1 MSASTD
7 PTHLS
12 ATALATLLSA
22 REISSEELT
31 RAHLA
36 RIEALEPRLRAFT
49 QVLRDEALAAA
60 RGLDEERRRGDVR
73 GPLHGLPITV
83 KESLDMAG
91 MASTL
96 GVASRK
102 GHRATS
108 DATVTALLR
117 RAGAVILGRTNVSQ
131 LLLYNEARNPLF
143 GQTANPWSLDHSP
156 GGSSGGEAAAIAAGM
171 SPLGIGTDIG
181 GSIRVPAHCC
191 GIVGLKPTLDRWTN
205 KGSNTA
211 LLGQEAIRAQI
222 GPMARSARDV
232 ALVMSELDP
241 ASMAELDVRVP
252 PLPIVEPGSVEV
264 ARLRVGFYCDD
275 GLVPPSTAVARAVTK
290 AASALRA
297 RGATVVPFTPPGIP
311 DAVYAYF
318 AALSA
323 DGGATALSLLD
334 AGEDGREG
342 TDIDVSLRSLRTM
355 ASLPPLARRAAARVA
370 GLAGERRLQRLL
382 EVTGPK
388 SVSEFWRTTH
398 ALREARAAI
407 ASAMRAEAL
416 DLLLCPPYATPALPH
431 AASRDFVLA
440 GSAAMLW
447 NLTQFPAGVVPVT
460 RVRPEEARRE
470 RPRDRLE
477 KRAAEVDAKSVGLPV
492 GVQVVGFPFT
502 EHMVMAAMIAIEDEL
517 AGEADRPVT
526 PVSPPSLAG

>member
-7 PTHLS
+7 PTCLT
-12 ATALATLLSA
+12 ATALSSLLAA
-22 REISSEELT
+22 REVSSEEVT

-36 RIEALEPRLRAFT
+36 RIGALDPRLGAFT
-49 QVLRDEALAAA
+49 QVLHDEALAAA
-60 RGLDEERRRGDVR
+60 RGLDDERRRGEIR

-96 GVASRK
+96 GVASRRD
-102 GHRATS
+102 HRAAG
-108 DATVTALLR
+108 DAGVTALLR

-131 LLLYNEARNPLF
+131 LLLYSEARNPLF

-191 GIVGLKPTLDRWTN
+191 GIAGMKPTLDRWTN
-205 KGSNTA
+205 LGSNTA
-211 LLGQEAIRAQI
+211 LLGQEAIRSQV
-222 GPMARSARDV
+222 GPMARSARDL

-241 ASMAELDVRVP
+241 ATMAALDVRVP
-252 PLPIVEPGSVEV
+252 PFPFTEPASVEV

-275 GLVPPSTAVARAVTK
+275 GLVPSSTAVARAVVK

-311 DAVYAYF
+311 DAVYGYF

-323 DGGATALSLLD
+323 DGGATAMSLLQGD
-334 AGEDGREG
+334 AADV
-342 TDIDVSLRSLRTM
+342 DVSLRSLRAM
-355 ASLPPLARRAAARVA
+355 ASLPPFARRAAARVA
-370 GLAGERRLQRLL
+370 GIAGERRLQRLL

-388 SVSEFWRTTH
+388 SVAELWRVTH

-407 ASAMRAEAL
+407 ASAMRAESL

-431 AASRDFVLA
+431 TASRDFVLA

-447 NLTQFPAGVVPVT
+447 NLAQFPAGVVPVT
-460 RVRPEEARRE
+460 RVRAGEARRE

-477 KRAAEVDAKSVGLPV
+477 KRAAEVDAKSEGLPV
-492 GVQVVGFPFT
+492 GVQVVGLPFSD
-502 EHMVMAAMIAIEDEL
+502 HVVLAAMITIEDEL
-517 AGEADRPVT
+517 AGEPDRPVT
-526 PVSPPSLAG
+526 PVSPPPLAG